1 MRPVNPADFQNWFL
15 EWAPDSSSA
24 TERKPGFII
33 AFWDIEPL
41 VRYNFVPARRSIQE
55 ALWDH
60 SGLIPEWSYWRSLRP
75 IAAYSFYDINNWDNY
90 LSCFD
95 SMEELHSW
103 IDDNVYGG
111 QKKVYAERPNFFQGG
126 SGVYMLKNT
135 VMPTVPQ
142 GAVVCTILVGDVR
155 VWHYVPD
162 GDFWRQESFFV
173 GNEIDHP
180 ASSIGAWSPST
191 SPSYMYIW
199 PVSPGTHPHLIFS
212 QNQNYTIT
220 CPYTPPFPPGAP
232 WQKWYHKFILYSTEP
247 PIWEMDDYEGPD
259 AYSEGGHCITAES
272 WSCADPVP
280 DEAHAPEHLDKIWPG
295 TYKEGNSTWKQLCT
309 KEELDPEH
317 QGEWLEPE
325 EGGQYSYPGP
335 WDSHCLYVV
344 GEDWDGNVKPY
355 FSQISEDALHTWR
368 RQVDGEVIF
377 DHHARFVPPS
387 TSRGW
392 GASTR
397 YKFGLDKNKTPF
409 GLERPNV
416 MISQDGEYKDSPPSW
431 QISEGYAKL
440 LNDDLAEVSLPHTW
454 GSPRVNGVRDWDCI
468 YPASW
473 YMLYMTMM
481 FSNRTYSDL
490 HNSLFIRVSEYPGER
505 VLDRDPEREE
515 QDWEATMSDWCWPDE
530 APREHGGAQV
540 AKRERLGLSNFP
552 WIPCFM
558 GISVND
564 TESIRTPK
572 LCVLEEQENLY
583 TDNSTRQNPVSQPAD
598 RTTTYCSEINVLG
611 VVFDAEFFQG
621 TAPPTADSLH
631 HAPDMSDYILGSVW
645 FNPSKVFG
653 RTEVDREQAYLPPLA
668 FNMDFVRQDMRNSRV
683 FYPTRKGYI
692 SVDYT
697 SKSKKVLQEISDR
710 YISEGECT
718 LAYIAP
724 SRKAYTSKTGDSNSP
739 RAITVTSS
747 VYSSQT
753 TTDAVLEQLTIESA
767 KTGIENLVVP
777 KTSIE
782 SLIALGATDISVDIL
797 SETATITRRV

>member
-1 MRPVNPADFQNWFL
+1 MKPVDPLEFTNWEL
-15 EWAPDSSSA
+15 SYRHDIYQPTIE
-24 TERKPGFII
+24 KQGFII
-33 AFWDIEPL
+33 AFWAVEPL
-41 VRYNFVPARRSIQE
+41 VRYNSVPERALFEDRNKGFVPDI
-55 ALWDH
+55 
-60 SGLIPEWSYWRSLRP
+60 SYWENLRP
-75 IAAYSFYDINNWDNY
+75 IETHVFWDTNGNWDDY
-90 LSCFD
+90 LLNFED
-95 SMEELHSW
+95 IEELHSW
-103 IDDNVYGG
+103 MNENVYDG
-111 QKKVYAERPNFFQGG
+111 QKKVYAEKPTFFQYG
-126 SGVYMLKNT
+126 SGVYMLKDT
-135 VMPTVPQ
+135 IMPAVPQ
-142 GAVVCTILVGDVR
+142 GATICTILTGDQLV
-155 VWHYVPD
+155 
-162 GDFWRQESFFV
+162 
-173 GNEIDHP
+173 IDSLTNP
-180 ASSIGAWSPST
+180 TLRPWSPIERR
-191 SPSYMYIW
+191 YNKFMYIW

-212 QNQNYTIT
+212 QIPDYRIVKPDLN
-220 CPYTPPFPPGAP
+220 PPDLPH
-232 WQKWYHKFILYSTEP
+232 WQKWFHKRVLYDEL
-247 PIWEMDDYEGPD
+247 IEIEDYVGPD
-259 AYSEGGHCITAES
+259 AYSEVHCTTAEG
-272 WSCADPVP
+272 WPCADPVP

-295 TYKEGNSTWKQLCT
+295 TYKEGNTTWKQLCT

-325 EGGQYSYPGP
+325 EGGQYSYAGP
-335 WDSHCLYVV
+335 WDSHCLYIV

-355 FSQISEDALHTWR
+355 FSQIPEDALHTWR

-377 DHHARFVPPS
+377 DHRARFVPPS

-392 GASTR
+392 GAATR

-473 YMLYMTMM
+473 YMLYMTLM

-490 HNSLFIRVSEYPGER
+490 HNSLFMRVSEYPGER
-505 VLDRDPEREE
+505 VLDRNPEREE
-515 QDWEATMSDWCWPDE
+515 QDWEATMSDWRWPDE
-530 APREHGGAQV
+530 APREHGGTQV
-540 AKRERLGLSNFP
+540 AKRERLGLPNFP

-564 TESIRTPK
+564 TESVRTPK

-583 TDNSTRQNPVSQPAD
+583 TDNSTRQDPVSQPAD

-631 HAPDMSDYILGSVW
+631 YAPDMSDYILDSVW

-668 FNMDFVRQDMRNSRV
+668 FNMDFVRQDLRNSRV

-718 LAYIAP
+718 LTYIAP

-739 RAITVTSS
+739 RAITITSS

-753 TTDAVLEQLTIESA
+753 TTDAVLEQLMIESA
-767 KTGIENLVVP
+767 KMGTENLVVP

-782 SLIALGATDISVDIL
+782 SLIALGATDISIDIL
-797 SETATITRRV
+797 SETAIITRRI